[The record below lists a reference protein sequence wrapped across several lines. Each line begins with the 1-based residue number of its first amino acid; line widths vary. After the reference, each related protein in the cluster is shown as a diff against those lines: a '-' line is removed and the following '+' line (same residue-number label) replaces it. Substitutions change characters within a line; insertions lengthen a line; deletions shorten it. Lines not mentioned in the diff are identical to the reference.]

1 MPSHNCLPKM
11 VHRTIA
17 CRAETE
23 NINPGLEAW
32 EFTCPYCDYRA
43 GYVKLSSTIG
53 ELTIW
58 NQGNPLVRH
67 HNSYASEQ
75 KEDTWLTPN
84 LLLQMEALLED
95 LELD

>member
-1 MPSHNCLPKM
+1 MPSHNCWPKM

-53 ELTIW
+53 ALTIW

-95 LELD
+95 LEMD

>member
-1 MPSHNCLPKM
+1 MLSRNSLPRI

-17 CRAETE
+17 SRAETE

-32 EFTCPYCDYRA
+32 EFICPYCDYRA
-43 GYVKLSSTIG
+43 GYVRLSSTMG

-58 NQGNPLVRH
+58 HQGDPMARH

-75 KEDTWLTPN
+75 KEDAWLTPN
-84 LLLQMEALLED
+84 LLQQMEALLED